1 MRSRLVIYDLKKIT
15 PWIKVRKGEEKLG
28 EHMELLP
35 KENSLEAALLQSNA
49 KYVLFGIPEDIGVVG
64 NYGNPGARNAWQS
77 CLPFL
82 LNVQNN
88 RFVKGKKILLLGH
101 LEFKDELQEIDAMEG
116 EQKITK
122 AREISEYIDT
132 EVTDLVRQIVECG
145 KIPIVVGGGH
155 NNAYGILKGTALA
168 LKEAVNC
175 LNIDAHSDFRKREG
189 RHSGNGFSYA
199 FYEGFLNRYFIM
211 GLHENYTSK
220 KVFKDLDKNE
230 KRIKYNTF
238 EELFIRKEKGFDF
251 ELHEALE
258 FVKHSKYGLEVD
270 MDSIM
275 HIPSSAKTPSGLHL
289 NQVREIVLQ
298 ARNHKNISYL
308 HICEA
313 APEDNSEEHYLTG
326 KSITY
331 LITDFVRKK

>member
-1 MRSRLVIYDLKKIT
+1 MRSRLVTYDLKKIT
-15 PWIKVRKGEEKLG
+15 AWIRVRKGEEKLG

-35 KENSLEAALLQSNA
+35 KESTLETALLQSNT
-49 KYVLFGIPEDIGVVG
+49 KYVLFGIPEDIGVIG
-64 NYGNPGARNAWQS
+64 NYGNPGARDAWHS
-77 CLPFL
+77 CLSHL
-82 LNVQNN
+82 LNVQDNQ
-88 RFVKGKKILLLGH
+88 FVKGKKILLLGH
-101 LEFKDELQEIDAMEG
+101 LDFKDELKQIDDLQGDLQIA
-116 EQKITK
+116 K
-122 AREISEYIDT
+122 AREVAEFIDA
-132 EVTDLVRQIVECG
+132 EVTDLVRQIVDCG

-168 LKEAVNC
+168 LKQAVNC

-220 KVFKDLDKNE
+220 KVFKNLKKNE
-230 KRIKYNTF
+230 KRIQFNTF
-238 EELFIRKEKGFDF
+238 EALFIRKEKGFDF

-258 FVKHSKYGLEVD
+258 FVKDSKFGLEVD

-275 HIPSSAKTPSGLHL
+275 HMPSSAKTPSGLHL
-289 NQVREIVLQ
+289 NQVRQIVYQ
-298 ARNHKNISYL
+298 TRRQKNIAYL

-313 APEDNSEEHYLTG
+313 APKDSPEDRYLTG
-326 KSITY
+326 KSISY